1 MKSKRASEEDEERT
15 KSWKKKRCVV
25 WNIRRQ
31 FDDKVFILPKRHSP
45 WCAEEH
51 PFSSDIFDTTSTAF
65 LSKMP
70 PASHPPY
77 RRRWTSKS
85 NGTWR
90 RNGRTRR
97 VVSIGRNTQRRVEIS
112 KKNGRSGFKK
122 IMSYISVAFSK
133 VNPELC
139 SKHVWKFVGTTLIDS
154 ADCLHGQI
162 IFAPRFGCR
171 GVLSGSL
178 NLNFLSVKGSIQQ
191 CLCKG
196 VRVLFFCKHQ
206 KQTKSRI
213 LRISENTDLPRST
226 YKSCFKMSSQGSAWF
241 SARFA
246 SNWSAAVSFLVP
258 SVKRKLF
265 HTQWILRVRVCQ
277 IVLALWS
284 KLSNRKAHPCFLTST
299 SLNEFSKTMHRLET
313 S

>member
-1 MKSKRASEEDEERT
+1 MVRAFRP
-15 KSWKKKRCVV
+15 
-25 WNIRRQ
+25 
-31 FDDKVFILPKRHSP
+31 KVLRFK
-45 WCAEEH
+45 
-51 PFSSDIFDTTSTAF
+51 STATLF
-65 LSKMP
+65 QRYVKSIFRLIQKDILDRLPSCAGGKTK
-70 PASHPPY
+70 ASINAVQY
-77 RRRWTSKS
+77 VQFCFYVFSCRSELQTVVSTVNLQLLASRRLFIRIHAILRPDS
-85 NGTWR
+85 
-90 RNGRTRR
+90 

-112 KKNGRSGFKK
+112 KKYGRSGFKK

-154 ADCLHGQI
+154 ADCLHGQN
-162 IFAPRFGCR
+162 IFVPRFGCR

-226 YKSCFKMSSQGSAWF
+226 YKSCFKMSSQGSA
-241 SARFA
+241 
-246 SNWSAAVSFLVP
+246 
-258 SVKRKLF
+258 
-265 HTQWILRVRVCQ
+265 
-277 IVLALWS
+277 
-284 KLSNRKAHPCFLTST
+284 
-299 SLNEFSKTMHRLET
+299 
-313 S
+313 